1 MCKRI
6 RISCVIVDDIDFTPM
21 WWDGETTSVDLEP
34 TDEIGDLVK
43 EVRKKEPTL
52 QQYDFVSFRVLR
64 ILRPVQTAAA
74 GANASEVSKL
84 PEKED
89 PLSLDPILQRLRE
102 RTREVNKTEL
112 ANEYVK
118 VLSHV
123 FEIQDYFKHE
133 EAKLISAIV
142 VRLTAPGESSLAVPH
157 IPFDTI

>member
-64 ILRPVQTAAA
+64 ILRPV
-74 GANASEVSKL
+74 
-84 PEKED
+84 PREKGG
-89 PLSLDPILQRLRE
+89 LFLLLNPILQRLRQ
-102 RTREVNKTEL
+102 RTAEAKKTEL
-112 ANEYVK
+112 ANDYVK
-118 VLSHV
+118 VLQHKY
-123 FEIQDYFKHE
+123 DLKDHFKHE
-133 EAKLISAIV
+133 DERLISALV
-142 VRLTAPGESSLAVPH
+142 VRLATPGESSLAVPH

>member
-89 PLSLDPILQRLRE
+89 PLSLALQFEPGCARESASAVLLSTISTLRRWVGLGCGTQRL
-102 RTREVNKTEL
+102 
-112 ANEYVK
+112 
-118 VLSHV
+118 S
-123 FEIQDYFKHE
+123 
-133 EAKLISAIV
+133 
-142 VRLTAPGESSLAVPH
+142 LT
-157 IPFDTI
+157 

>member
-21 WWDGETTSVDLEP
+21 GWVGLWDSATIIDMRPMDQV
-34 TDEIGDLVK
+34 GDLV
-43 EVRKKEPTL
+43 EAVRVKHRTL
-52 QQYDFVSFRVLR
+52 QQYDFHSFRVLR
-64 ILRPVQTAAA
+64 ILRPV
-74 GANASEVSKL
+74 
-84 PEKED
+84 PREKGG
-89 PLSLDPILQRLRE
+89 LFLLLNPILQRLRE
-102 RTREVNKTEL
+102 RTREANKTEL